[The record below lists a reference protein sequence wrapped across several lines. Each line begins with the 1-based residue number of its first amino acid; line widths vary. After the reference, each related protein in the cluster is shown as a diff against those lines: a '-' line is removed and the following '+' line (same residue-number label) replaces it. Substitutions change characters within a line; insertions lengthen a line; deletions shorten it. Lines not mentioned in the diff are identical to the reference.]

1 MNDKIAV
8 IIYCYKRVKSLKNL
22 LNDID
27 FSLSNNPNN
36 RLKFYF
42 FIDGRKEKDS
52 DVNKNLIKIE
62 INRFSKKYPS
72 SVKERT
78 TNLGLSE
85 NIKSAID
92 YVIEFHNKFI
102 SLEDD
107 LRLSVN
113 YFEYMINLLD
123 FYLDDLSIGSISGA
137 NYFNRSF
144 SRDIIISSY
153 ADCLGWGSWKD
164 RWINQNRDLNSLL
177 KLIKNHKYEFNRDN
191 TYPYYRL
198 LRRQRSIN
206 TSWAIIW
213 YANNF
218 LKKRFMIFS
227 SICLVSHRVYS
238 TGTNYSNN
246 LTTDPLNNDIDN
258 ESLIRKPQPKDKL
271 INGDKLL
278 NEFYMTYNFGKV
290 RRLLLKYGFY
300 N

>member
-1 MNDKIAV
+1 MNDKIGV

-22 LNDID
+22 LRDID
-27 FSLSNNPNN
+27 LALSKNPNN

-42 FIDGRKEKDS
+42 FIDGKKKTDNSKNS
-52 DVNKNLIKIE
+52 DLIKIE
-62 INRFSKKYPS
+62 IDSFSKKYLS
-72 SVKERT
+72 SITERSS
-78 TNLGLSE
+78 NIGLSE
-85 NIKSAID
+85 NIKSGID
-92 YVIEFHNKFI
+92 YVIGFHDKFI

-113 YFEYMINLLD
+113 FFEFMVNSLD
-123 FYLDDLSIGSISGA
+123 FYSSDSSIGSISGA
-137 NYFNRSF
+137 NYFNKSF
-144 SRDIIISSY
+144 PKDIIISSY

-164 RWINQNRDLNSLL
+164 RWINQNRDLNSVIN
-177 KLIKNHKYEFNRDN
+177 LIKNNKYEFNREN
-191 TYPYYRL
+191 TYPYFRL
-198 LRRQRSIN
+198 LRRQKSIN

-227 SICLVSHRVYS
+227 STCLVSHRVYD

-246 LTTDPLNNDIDN
+246 LKVDPLNNKIDN
-258 ESLIRKPQPKDKL
+258 DSLICRPEPKNKL

-278 NEFYMTYNFGKV
+278 NEFYKTYDFGKF